1 VKQYYSRI
9 DFKLCYNFNNL
20 VQLFKIYL
28 FVLIYRG
35 ESARK
40 DSIAGPEVLA
50 QQQAVMAAVEAE
62 IKQKNSVE
70 NPSAFSTVLKH
81 CTIAISA
88 YFFLLD

>member
-1 VKQYYSRI
+1 
-9 DFKLCYNFNNL
+9 
-20 VQLFKIYL
+20 L

-70 NPSAFSTVLKH
+70 NPSAFSTVFKH
-81 CTIAISA
+81 YTISRS
-88 YFFLLD
+88 

>member
-1 VKQYYSRI
+1 
-9 DFKLCYNFNNL
+9 L
-20 VQLFKIYL
+20 V
-28 FVLIYRG
+28 VLIYRG

-70 NPSAFSTVLKH
+70 NPSAFSTVGL
-81 CTIAISA
+81 
-88 YFFLLD
+88 Y